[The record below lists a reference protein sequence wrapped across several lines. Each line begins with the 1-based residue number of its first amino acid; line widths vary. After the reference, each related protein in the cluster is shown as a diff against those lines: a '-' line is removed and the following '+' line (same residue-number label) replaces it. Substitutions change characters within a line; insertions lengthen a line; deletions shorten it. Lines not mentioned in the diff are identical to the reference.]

1 MLLDLEMSFDKYA
14 YAYRVLCFEGCNN
27 GMEMQLYH
35 REVQKRRFTMKV
47 IRCLEKS
54 IKKMF

>member
-14 YAYRVLCFEGCNN
+14 FAYRVLCSEGCNN